1 MVISNKKQST
11 ASVNVDYSDIVSIM
25 HLFILILPV
34 FSNLLSYQKGEIH
47 EKAKQISACCYSP
60 PPLPTSCCMVSRFIL
75 TTWQKSI
82 LGDKKLQI
90 DCQLIDLIHSLKG
103 TQMSGPALNSIRH
116 RRKEGSKEAFWG
128 AGCWAGSAVKP
139 HLRHQN

>member
-1 MVISNKKQST
+1 MWIV
-11 ASVNVDYSDIVSIM
+11 VSIM
-25 HLFILILPV
+25 HLFILVLPV

-75 TTWQKSI
+75 TTWQKAI

-103 TQMSGPALNSIRH
+103 TQMSGPALNSIREGGKDG
-116 RRKEGSKEAFWG
+116 RTEGSFL
-128 AGCWAGSAVKP
+128 GSRLLGWLSHETSPQTLELTTAS
-139 HLRHQN
+139 L